1 MMHFTRTLRAATCLL
16 ASSLLL
22 LATACSNNDDNGNTP
37 GNGGNENNPPV
48 EPVSPVTL
56 TIDFAQG
63 PEIATP
69 VLPASSDEAVNG
81 RHEYT
86 IAGYPFAI
94 YADAADNGK
103 FFWNDLT
110 QYYEAPE
117 PNKGLYFSKTGAYVE
132 FPAIEGLTLAS
143 IDYLFVSTA
152 GEQPDFD
159 LTDTEGQSLDH
170 ALDYADD
177 GSGMTFTL
185 LTPSTGTAC
194 RLTVLNRKNAQ
205 VARFVLNYTVPQS

>member
-1 MMHFTRTLRAATCLL
+1 MQIKQLLRTAAGLL
-16 ASSLLL
+16 ASGLLL
-22 LATACSNNDDNGNTP
+22 LAPACSNDDNGSNP
-37 GNGGNENNPPV
+37 GNGGNPPV
-48 EPVSPVTL
+48 EPAEPVTL
-56 TIDFAQG
+56 TIDFAEG
-63 PEIATP
+63 PGIATP
-69 VLPASSDEAVNG
+69 ALPASTDVALTG

-94 YADAADNGK
+94 YADADDNGK

-117 PNKGLYFSKTGAYVE
+117 PNKGLYFSKIGAYVE

-185 LTPSTGTAC
+185 LAPTTGTAC
-194 RLTVLNRKNAQ
+194 RLTILNRKNAQ

>member
-1 MMHFTRTLRAATCLL
+1 MMQFTRTLRAATGLL
-16 ASSLLL
+16 ASALLL
-22 LATACSNNDDNGNTP
+22 LATACSDNDDNGNNP
-37 GNGGNENNPPV
+37 GNGGSQPV
-48 EPVSPVTL
+48 EPVEPVTL

-69 VLPASSDEAVNG
+69 ALPATSDTALTG

-103 FFWNDLT
+103 FFWNDLS

-117 PNKGLYFSKTGAYVE
+117 PNKALYFSKIGAYVE
-132 FPAIEGLTLAS
+132 FPAIEGLALST
-143 IDYLFVSTA
+143 IEYLFASTA
-152 GEQPDFD
+152 GEQPSFD

-177 GSGMTFTL
+177 GLSMTFTL
-185 LTPSTGTAC
+185 LTPSAGSAC
-194 RLTVLNRKNAQ
+194 RLTILNRKNAQ
-205 VARFVLNYTVPQS
+205 VARLTLSYTVPE